1 MDLGLVGRVGAVTG
15 ADGGVRTEAVA
26 LLREE
31 GAEVHESALG
41 DGAPPLSTGA
51 AAPGDLDFL
60 VNFTDDAPG
69 DDPRAAFERRVMAP
83 LRTLRAI
90 APALAQRGGGRV
102 VNVVPAGD
110 PVTGAAALALTRL
123 FADRYAARGVLV
135 NALAPTATADPAA
148 VAREIAFLCSARA
161 SHIAGTAGV
170 ID

>member
-1 MDLGLVGRVGAVTG
+1 MDLELAGRVGAVTG
-15 ADGGVRTEAVA
+15 GAGGAQAETVA
-26 LLREE
+26 LLRRE
-31 GAEVHESALG
+31 GAEVREEPLGADEGTPGTSAT
-41 DGAPPLSTGA
+41 APA
-51 AAPGDLDFL
+51 DLDFL
-60 VNFTDDAPG
+60 VNFTDDAPA

-83 LRTLRAI
+83 MRTMKAI
-90 APALAQRGGGRV
+90 APALAERGRGRI

-135 NALAPTATADPAA
+135 NALSPTAAADPAT
-148 VAREIAFLCSARA
+148 VAREVAFLCSERA